1 LDYAKGRGKGP
12 LFYSAKTNAESVAHG
27 LTKWVRAIGV
37 TDKDVSPNHSWRHT
51 FKMVAERSGVS
62 ERISDAITGHAPV
75 TAGRA
80 YGKPNLSDMAEA
92 LKKFPRYLQDE

>member
-1 LDYAKGRGKGP
+1 MCHLITRGTTPSNK
-12 LFYSAKTNAESVAHG
+12 SQ
-27 LTKWVRAIGV
+27 
-37 TDKDVSPNHSWRHT
+37 
-51 FKMVAERSGVS
+51 ERSGIS
-62 ERISDAITGHAPV
+62 ERIFDAITGHAPV